1 MDSLRERIAYYR
13 SLSDNQL
20 AALAKS
26 VMSNELML
34 VIRERAKDN
43 TWDGLVPSRAEL
55 GALNKD
61 KATHV

>member
-1 MDSLRERIAYYR
+1 MNNPRDRIAYYR
-13 SLSDNQL
+13 SLSDSSL

-34 VIRERAKDN
+34 VLKERAKDN

-55 GALNKD
+55 GALKD
-61 KATHV
+61 KTTHV